1 MPTELTQEEK
11 DLLTDLLEKELKEVR
26 EEVHH
31 SRNLDYKGCLQ
42 MRETLVRRLIDRLK
56 A

>member
-11 DLLTDLLEKELKEVR
+11 DLLKDILEKELGQVR

-31 SRNLDYKGCLQ
+31 SSNLDYKGCLQ
-42 MRETLVRRLIDRLK
+42 MRETLIRRLIDRLK